1 MELNIFVELLD
12 GSRKQIGGM
21 TLFSW
26 VCSADTPADS
36 LKVQC
41 LQQIGTEV
49 ARIEVQSGGRRLFR
63 GLCDRQKTFVDGAG
77 CHTELWGRSDAAVL
91 MDNEAIP
98 QEYSRV
104 SLQELFEKH
113 IKPYGFQNDLP
124 QAAMLNYFRVG
135 KGVSEWE
142 VFSDG
147 CIQALGQ
154 QPFVHLSRVSA
165 RLPGKQR
172 HLVGVQDAVLR
183 LSRVVRREK
192 VISQVLL
199 RDEWGRYSTRIE
211 NPQAQRLAIQRRRC
225 LIPSAQW
232 ERPTADAQRRMN
244 RSMDGR
250 IRWELELGK
259 LVDWQLGDRVRV
271 QLPEGGCTGSLISK
285 ELQYEDGRERSL
297 LILE

>member
-36 LKVQC
+36 LKVRC
-41 LQQIGTEV
+41 LQQMEAEV
-49 ARIEVQSGGRRLFR
+49 VRIEVQSGGRRLFR
-63 GLCDRQKTFVDGAG
+63 GFCDRQKTFVDGTG

-98 QEYSRV
+98 QEYRRV
-104 SLQELFEKH
+104 TLQELFEKH

-124 QAAMLNYFRVG
+124 QAAVLSHFRVG

-142 VFSDG
+142 AFSDG

-165 RLPGKQR
+165 GCGTASEPG
-172 HLVGVQDAVLR
+172 G
-183 LSRVVRREK
+183 
-192 VISQVLL
+192 
-199 RDEWGRYSTRIE
+199 
-211 NPQAQRLAIQRRRC
+211 AQRKGDLTGVAAGRMGQVQHQNRKPAGTGTCHPKKALLDSFGTVGASDSGRPAADEPVDGGQNPLGAGAGETGGLATG
-225 LIPSAQW
+225 
-232 ERPTADAQRRMN
+232 RPDPCAASR
-244 RSMDGR
+244 GR
-250 IRWELELGK
+250 VCRKFNQQGAS
-259 LVDWQLGDRVRV
+259 V
-271 QLPEGGCTGSLISK
+271 
-285 ELQYEDGRERSL
+285 
-297 LILE
+297 

>member
-1 MELNIFVELLD
+1 MELNVFVELLD

-36 LKVQC
+36 LKVRC
-41 LQQIGTEV
+41 LQQMEAEV
-49 ARIEVQSGGRRLFR
+49 VRIEVQSGGRRLFR
-63 GLCDRQKTFVDGAG
+63 GFCDRQKTFVDGTG

-104 SLQELFEKH
+104 TLQELFEKH

-124 QAAMLNYFRVG
+124 QAATLNYFRVS

-142 VFSDG
+142 AFSDG

-172 HLVGVQDAVLR
+172 HLVGVQDAVLC
-183 LSRVVRREK
+183 LSP
-192 VISQVLL
+192 
-199 RDEWGRYSTRIE
+199 GG
-211 NPQAQRLAIQRRRC
+211 AQRKGDLTGVAAGRMGQVQHQNRKPAGTGTCHPKKALPDSFGTVGASDSGRPAADEPVDGGQNPLGAGAGETGGLATG
-225 LIPSAQW
+225 
-232 ERPTADAQRRMN
+232 RPGPRAASRGWVCRKFNQQGA
-244 RSMDGR
+244 S
-250 IRWELELGK
+250 
-259 LVDWQLGDRVRV
+259 V
-271 QLPEGGCTGSLISK
+271 
-285 ELQYEDGRERSL
+285 
-297 LILE
+297 

>member
-1 MELNIFVELLD
+1 MN
-12 GSRKQIGGM
+12 
-21 TLFSW
+21 LF
-26 VCSADTPADS
+26 DS
-36 LKVQC
+36 H
-41 LQQIGTEV
+41 
-49 ARIEVQSGGRRLFR
+49 
-63 GLCDRQKTFVDGAG
+63 
-77 CHTELWGRSDAAVL
+77 CHLE
-91 MDNEAIP
+91 NE
-98 QEYSRV
+98 
-104 SLQELFEKH
+104 
-113 IKPYGFQNDLP
+113 GFQNDLP
-124 QAAMLNYFRVG
+124 QAAVLSHFRAG

-142 VFSDG
+142 AFSDG

-192 VISQVLL
+192 VISQGLL
-199 RDEWGRYSTRIE
+199 REEWGRYSTRIE

-244 RSMDGR
+244 RSMEGR

>member
-1 MELNIFVELLD
+1 MELNVFVELLD

-36 LKVQC
+36 LKVRC
-41 LQQIGTEV
+41 LQQMEAEV
-49 ARIEVQSGGRRLFR
+49 VRIEVQSGGRRLFR
-63 GLCDRQKTFVDGAG
+63 GFCDRQKTFVDGTG

-104 SLQELFEKH
+104 TLQELFEKH

-124 QAAMLNYFRVG
+124 QAATLNYFRVG

-142 VFSDG
+142 AFSDG

-165 RLPGKQR
+165 RLAGKQS

-199 RDEWGRYSTRIE
+199 RDEWQVQHQNRKPAGTGTCHPKKALPDSFGTVGASDSGRPAADE
-211 NPQAQRLAIQRRRC
+211 PVDGGQNPLGAGAGETGGLATG
-225 LIPSAQW
+225 
-232 ERPTADAQRRMN
+232 RPGPRAASRGWVCRKFNQQGA
-244 RSMDGR
+244 S
-250 IRWELELGK
+250 
-259 LVDWQLGDRVRV
+259 V
-271 QLPEGGCTGSLISK
+271 
-285 ELQYEDGRERSL
+285 
-297 LILE
+297 

>member
-1 MELNIFVELLD
+1 M
-12 GSRKQIGGM
+12 
-21 TLFSW
+21 
-26 VCSADTPADS
+26 
-36 LKVQC
+36 
-41 LQQIGTEV
+41 
-49 ARIEVQSGGRRLFR
+49 
-63 GLCDRQKTFVDGAG
+63 
-77 CHTELWGRSDAAVL
+77 
-91 MDNEAIP
+91 
-98 QEYSRV
+98 
-104 SLQELFEKH
+104 QELFEKH

-142 VFSDG
+142 AFSDG

-165 RLPGKQR
+165 RLPGKQS

-211 NPQAQRLAIQRRRC
+211 NPQAQGLAIQRRRC
-225 LIPSAQW
+225 LIPSEQW

-244 RSMDGR
+244 RSMEGR

-259 LVDWQLGDRVRV
+259 LVDWQLGDRIRV
-271 QLPEGGCTGSLISK
+271 QLPEGGCAGSLISK

>member
-49 ARIEVQSGGRRLFR
+49 ACIEVQSGGRRLFR

-98 QEYSRV
+98 QEYRRV
-104 SLQELFEKH
+104 TLQELFEKH

-124 QAAMLNYFRVG
+124 QAAVLSHFRVG

-211 NPQAQRLAIQRRRC
+211 NPQAQGLAIQRRRC
-225 LIPSAQW
+225 LIPSEQW

-244 RSMDGR
+244 RSMEGR

-259 LVDWQLGDRVRV
+259 LVDWQLGDRIRV
-271 QLPEGGCTGSLISK
+271 QLPEGGCAGSLISK

>member
-36 LKVQC
+36 LKVRC

-63 GLCDRQKTFVDGAG
+63 GFCDRQKTFVDGIG

-98 QEYSRV
+98 QEYRRV
-104 SLQELFEKH
+104 TLQELFEKH

-124 QAAMLNYFRVG
+124 QAAVLSHFRVG

-142 VFSDG
+142 AFSDG
-147 CIQALGQ
+147 CI
-154 QPFVHLSRVSA
+154 
-165 RLPGKQR
+165 
-172 HLVGVQDAVLR
+172 
-183 LSRVVRREK
+183 
-192 VISQVLL
+192 
-199 RDEWGRYSTRIE
+199 
-211 NPQAQRLAIQRRRC
+211 
-225 LIPSAQW
+225 
-232 ERPTADAQRRMN
+232 
-244 RSMDGR
+244 
-250 IRWELELGK
+250 
-259 LVDWQLGDRVRV
+259 
-271 QLPEGGCTGSLISK
+271 
-285 ELQYEDGRERSL
+285 
-297 LILE
+297 

>member
-1 MELNIFVELLD
+1 MELNVFVELLD

-36 LKVQC
+36 LKVRC
-41 LQQIGTEV
+41 LQQMEAEV
-49 ARIEVQSGGRRLFR
+49 VRIEVQSGGRRLFR
-63 GLCDRQKTFVDGAG
+63 GFCDRQKTFVDGTG

-104 SLQELFEKH
+104 TLQELFEKH

-124 QAAMLNYFRVG
+124 QAATLNYFRVG

-142 VFSDG
+142 AFSDG

-165 RLPGKQR
+165 RLPGTHR
-172 HLVGVQDAVLR
+172 PLVGVQDAVLR

-199 RDEWGRYSTRIE
+199 RD
-211 NPQAQRLAIQRRRC
+211 
-225 LIPSAQW
+225 
-232 ERPTADAQRRMN
+232 
-244 RSMDGR
+244 
-250 IRWELELGK
+250 
-259 LVDWQLGDRVRV
+259 
-271 QLPEGGCTGSLISK
+271 
-285 ELQYEDGRERSL
+285 
-297 LILE
+297 

>member
-244 RSMDGR
+244 RSMEGR
-250 IRWELELGK
+250 IR
-259 LVDWQLGDRVRV
+259 
-271 QLPEGGCTGSLISK
+271 
-285 ELQYEDGRERSL
+285 
-297 LILE
+297 